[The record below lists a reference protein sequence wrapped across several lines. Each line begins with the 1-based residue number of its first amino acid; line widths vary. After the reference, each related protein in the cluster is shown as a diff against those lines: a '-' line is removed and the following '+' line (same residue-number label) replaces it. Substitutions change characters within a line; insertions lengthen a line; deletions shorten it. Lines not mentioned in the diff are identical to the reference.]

1 MSNNIEKLSG
11 QYGYDTVTEL
21 KEGMKAT
28 GLTSFGQ
35 GGARQEVIFGED
47 ELQAGVSKDD
57 FLDRIV
63 EIGFDSDIANAC
75 WEVLNYDTDGD
86 SSDII
91 DEEEYENLIK
101 MYGSDFNGERDDE
114 LSKITVGS
122 LYTMLFQKKRL
133 VAIIKLIVQQEA
145 TI

>member
-1 MSNNIEKLSG
+1 MNDNVGKISG

-28 GLTSFGQ
+28 GLTSFGLD
-35 GGARQEVIFGED
+35 GARQEVIFGED
-47 ELQAGVSKDD
+47 ELQAGASKDD
-57 FLDRIV
+57 FIDRIV

-75 WEVLNYDTDGD
+75 WEILNYNTDGD

-91 DEEEYENLIK
+91 DEDEYENLIR
-101 MYGSDFNGERDDE
+101 MYGSDFRGERDDE

-122 LYTMLFQKKRL
+122 LYTMLDKPREEDDNKWL
-133 VAIIKLIVQQEA
+133 KSK
-145 TI
+145 